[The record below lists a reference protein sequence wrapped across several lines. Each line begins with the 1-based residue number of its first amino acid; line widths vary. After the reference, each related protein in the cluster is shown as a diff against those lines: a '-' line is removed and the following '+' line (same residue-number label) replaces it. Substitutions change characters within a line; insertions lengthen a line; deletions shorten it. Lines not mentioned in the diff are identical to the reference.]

1 MEEEPEKEPQHK
13 KQQQQS
19 EGALEGT
26 EIKIEPQA
34 TLSLQLQSQ
43 LEV

>member
-1 MEEEPEKEPQHK
+1 MEEEPEKETQHK
-13 KQQQQS
+13 TQQKHL

-34 TLSLQLQSQ
+34 TLSLKLQSQ